1 MFIGYSKIS
10 ISVIIKHV
18 QHIRITRA
26 FYLPV
31 GFLFACGLFKS
42 FSVPGVTG
50 KNYRLWFTRGDQY
63 PG

>member
-31 GFLFACGLFKS
+31 DFLKVFSAWGNRKKLS
-42 FSVPGVTG
+42 FVV
-50 KNYRLWFTRGDQY
+50 Y
-63 PG
+63 

>member
-31 GFLFACGLFKS
+31 DFLKVFQCLG
-42 FSVPGVTG
+42 
-50 KNYRLWFTRGDQY
+50 
-63 PG
+63 